1 MDAVKFIKESK
12 RLCKAQESCSKCVAQ
27 ICGCCLTDICVEAN
41 SAEKAVAV
49 VEQWSK
55 DHPVKTRQSEFLKMF
70 PNANIKTITASLSPC
85 VLDREENPHR
95 CAKYGYLSISCR
107 CIKCRDDFWNEEVSD
122 ND

>member
-1 MDAVKFIKESK
+1 MDAVKFYEAMQ
-12 RLCKAQESCSKCVAQ
+12 RMCNENSCRSCPLDCECSEFENV
-27 ICGCCLTDICVEAN
+27 D
-41 SAEKAVAV
+41 AEFVVKT

-85 VLDREENPHR
+85 VLDREENPQR

-107 CIKCRDDFWNEEVSD
+107 CIKCRDDYWNEEVTD

>member
-12 RLCKAQESCSKCVAQ
+12 RLCKAQESCGKCVAQ
-27 ICGCCLTDICVEAN
+27 IGGSCLTEIIVEAN
-41 SAEKAVAV
+41 SAEKTVAV

-55 DHPVKTRQSEFLKMF
+55 DHPVKTHQSEFLKMF

-107 CIKCRDDFWNEEVSD
+107 CIKCRDDFWNEEVSE
-122 ND
+122 